1 MKKYLKYIILVA
13 VFVVLVV
20 SITISMLFT
29 RYKEQGKFEVSR
41 KSFNVIFTNVLV
53 DKDNIKV
60 KLDNDNKSVH
70 IKTIDLANVEEVSL
84 DIKNIANKDA
94 VIKNYSLSN
103 IVTNSKA
110 GEIIIDVSAKNGDVI
125 RKGETKKLIIT
136 IKNNTKKK
144 NLYYNFNINYL
155 FEEYNL

>member
-1 MKKYLKYIILVA
+1 MKKYLKYIILIV

-20 SITISMLFT
+20 SITMSMLFT

-84 DIKNIANKDA
+84 DIKNISNTDA
-94 VIKNYSLSN
+94 VIKNYSISN
-103 IVTNSKA
+103 VVTNSKS
-110 GEIIIDVSAKNGDVI
+110 GDVSINISTKNADVI
-125 RKGETKKLIIT
+125 KKGETKKLIIT
-136 IKNNTKKK
+136 INNNSKDKNI
-144 NLYYNFNINYL
+144 YYNFNINYL

>member
-136 IKNNTKKK
+136 IKNNSKNK